1 VPVEAKPIFRP
12 DVIRLPLLG
21 FSLPESV
28 IQRRPKLEKWAQII
42 ASGSVDAHTEQEILG
57 DFLNDVF
64 CELLGY
70 TRAVDN
76 PRRYTLIREKHVQAN
91 GKYADA
97 VLGEFGP
104 GGKRYVAAVEG
115 KGPKDPLDRPFAGR
129 RVSAVDQ
136 AFDYAINLRCP
147 WILVTNIRQT
157 RLYSKGA
164 DKQTYERFDTEHL
177 AADERQLRKFVFLL
191 HANRMVPAHGSC
203 HLDTLFQ
210 ESEKVGRELTKEVYA
225 EYAFI
230 RRSTLS
236 RLRWAN
242 PGVAPRLILGCA
254 QKLLDRILFIA
265 FCEDRGL
272 LPAET
277 IQRAYAHRDPYNPR
291 PLWDNFRGMFRA
303 IDTGSDELDIRKYNG
318 GLFADDPVLDNLK
331 VPDEVF
337 GLFRDLAEY
346 DFRPASAIAEE
357 EAVSESSL
365 VDVEI
370 LGHIFEQSIDD
381 LEKLQAELDRP
392 AEPPPALEAEASPEK
407 EKVSRRKR
415 EGAFYTPAYITRYI
429 VEQALGGVLRD
440 RFETLR
446 RAHVGKAKGTVR
458 SVMADPAAYDLDSLN
473 APQRE
478 ALLAFWLDW
487 QLELASIRILD
498 PACGSGAFLIE
509 AFDQLHAEYQHTRD
523 RVQELRGFAELFD
536 LDRKI
541 LQENLYGVDLNDEA
555 VRIAQLS
562 LWIKTAVKGKEL
574 TSLDHT
580 LRVGNSIVADPTI
593 DPRAFDWQAQFP
605 EVFRPEPGVGG
616 FDVVIGNPPYIR
628 QEWLSPI
635 KPYLQSRYAAYHGMA
650 DLYVYFYELG
660 LSLLK
665 PGGRLSYV
673 VTNKWMKAGYGEP
686 LRKLF
691 ADRAWVESVV
701 DFGHAKQIFQDADVF
716 PSIIVVRRPDDA
728 AGGLVP
734 ETTRVCAIPREQ
746 LRIDDLSVQIAKEGA
761 EVDRRRLSAGAWS
774 LEPEAVNRLLD
785 KIRSRGV
792 PLTEYAGVKP
802 LMGIKTGLNDAFLID
817 TATRTLI
824 VQSDPGAQDIIR
836 PYLRGQDIGRWS
848 PAWAGLWMIAL
859 KSSGDHPWPWA
870 NAGDEAE
877 ALFRESY
884 RGLHAHLKPFED
896 ALRKRQDQGRYWW
909 ELRAC
914 AYWREFQKPKL
925 IYQEIQFH
933 PWYAFDGTGSLANNK
948 TFFLASGDLYL
959 LGLLNCPLMWW
970 HNHRYLPH
978 MKDEALTPVAFLV
991 EKLPIAMPSEIT
1003 RQEVEQSVRRLIEI
1017 TASRRLTTRDLLDWL
1032 RVEHSIAEPGLKLQ
1046 SALELDSESLATEVR
1061 KARGKKNPLSLA
1073 ALRSLREEHTRTILP
1088 AQDLA
1093 REALGLER
1101 RISDLVNEAYG
1112 LTPEEVGLMW
1122 ETAPPR
1128 MPIPRP

>member
-1 VPVEAKPIFRP
+1 LPVEARPIFRP
-12 DVIRLPLLG
+12 DVLRLPVLG
-21 FSLPESV
+21 FVLPEAV
-28 IQRRPKLEKWAQII
+28 LQRRPKLERWAAII
-42 ASGSVDAHTEQEILG
+42 ATGSVDAHKEQEILG

-76 PRRYTLIREKHVQAN
+76 PGRYTVSREKHVQAN
-91 GKYADA
+91 GKFADA
-97 VLGEFGP
+97 VLGAFGP
-104 GGKRYVAAVEG
+104 DGKRYIAAVEG

-129 RVSAVDQ
+129 KVSAVDQ
-136 AFDYAINLRCP
+136 AFDYAINLRCN
-147 WILVTNIRQT
+147 WIIVTNIRQT
-157 RLYSKGA
+157 RLYYKGA
-164 DKQTYERFDTEHL
+164 DKQTYERFDTEAL
-177 AADERQLRKFVFLL
+177 AADDRQLRKFVFLL
-191 HANRMVPAHGSC
+191 HAGRMVPTHGPC

-210 ESEKVGRELTKEVYA
+210 ESEKVGRELTREVYA

-230 RRSTLS
+230 RRSTLAM
-236 RLRWAN
+236 LRRTN
-242 PGVAPRLILGCA
+242 PEIDPRLILGCA

-265 FCEDRGL
+265 FCEDRTL
-272 LPAET
+272 LPPET
-277 IQRAYAHRDPYNPR
+277 IKRAYAHRDPYNPR

-303 IDTGSDELDIRKYNG
+303 INEGSDALDIRKYNG

-357 EAVSESSL
+357 DAVTDTRL

-381 LEKLQAELDRP
+381 LEKLQGELDKP
-392 AEPPPALEAEASPEK
+392 IEVPEAPEAEASQ

-415 EGAFYTPAYITRYI
+415 EGAFYTPDYITRYI

-440 RFETLR
+440 RFERLHR
-446 RAHVGKAKGTVR
+446 VHAKKAKGTAR
-458 SVMADPAAYDLDSLN
+458 SALADPMAYDLESLK

-478 ALLAFWLDW
+478 ALLGFWLDW
-487 QLELASIRILD
+487 QQELGSIRILD

-509 AFDQLHAEYQHTRD
+509 AFDQLHAEYERTND

-541 LQENLYGVDLNDEA
+541 LQDNLYGVDLNDEA
-555 VRIAQLS
+555 VHIAKLS
-562 LWIKTAVKGKEL
+562 LWIKTAVKGKVL

-580 LRVGNSIVADPTI
+580 LRVGNSIVADDEI
-593 DPRAFDWQAQFP
+593 DPRAFVWQAEFP
-605 EVFRPEPGVGG
+605 EVFGSEQGTGG

-686 LRKLF
+686 LRKFF
-691 ADRAWVESVV
+691 AEKGWVESVV

-716 PSIIVVRRPDDA
+716 PSIIVVRRPDD
-728 AGGLVP
+728 GTVP
-734 ETTRVCAIPREQ
+734 VTTRVCAIPREQ
-746 LRIDDLSVQIAKEGA
+746 LRIDDLSVQIKKEGA
-761 EVDRRRLSAGAWS
+761 EVDRGRLRNGAWS
-774 LEPEAVNRLLD
+774 LEPESVNRLLD
-785 KIRSRGV
+785 KIRSRGIA
-792 PLTEYAGVKP
+792 LSEYAGVKP

-817 TATRTLI
+817 SNTRKRI
-824 VQSDPGAQDIIR
+824 VESDPASRDIIR
-836 PYLRGQDIGRWS
+836 PYLRGQDIGRWFPDWS
-848 PAWAGLWMIAL
+848 DLWMIAL
-859 KSSGDHPWPWA
+859 KSSGDHSWPWA
-870 NAGDEAE
+870 KSGDEAE
-877 ALFRESY
+877 AVFQKAY
-884 RGLHAHLKPFED
+884 PGLYAHLKPLEV
-896 ALRKRQDQGRYWW
+896 ALRKRQDQGRFWW

-914 AYWREFQKPKL
+914 AYWDDLTKPR
-925 IYQEIQFH
+925 IAYQDIT
-933 PWYAFDGTGSLANNK
+933 WTANFCL
-948 TFFLASGDLYL
+948 TPTQYL
-959 LGLLNCPLMWW
+959 SNNTTYFIPTEDEWLLSVLNAPIGWW
-970 HNHRYLPH
+970 FAWRTAQHG
-978 MKDEALTPVAFLV
+978 KDEALRYFTSFM
-991 EKLPIAMPSEIT
+991 ECYPIPQPSDATADACREAVNRLAEIVRAHQDIT
-1003 RQEVEQSVRRLIEI
+1003 RQ
-1017 TASRRLTTRDLLDWL
+1017 LLDWL
-1032 RVEHSIAEPGLKLQ
+1032 KVEHSISEPSQKLQ
-1046 SALELDSESLATEVR
+1046 AALGLDGETFIAEVR

-1073 ALRSLREEHTRTILP
+1073 ALRNLREEHTRTILP
-1088 AQDLA
+1088 AQALA
-1093 REALGLER
+1093 REALFLER
-1101 RISDLVNEAYG
+1101 TISDKVNEAYG
-1112 LTPEEVGLMW
+1112 LTAEEVELMW

-1128 MPIPRP
+1128 MPIPRS

>member
-1 VPVEAKPIFRP
+1 MPVEAKPIFRP
-12 DVIRLPLLG
+12 DVIRLPVLG

-28 IQRRPKLEKWAQII
+28 VERRSNLEKWAEII
-42 ASGSVDAHTEQEILG
+42 ASGSVDTHKEQEILG
-57 DFLNDVF
+57 DFLNDIF

-76 PRRYTLIREKHVQAN
+76 PKRYTFSREKHVQAD
-91 GKYADA
+91 GKFVDA

-104 GGKRYVAAVEG
+104 AGNRNIAAVEG

-129 RVSAVDQ
+129 KVSAVDQ
-136 AFDYAINLRCP
+136 AFDYAINLRCN

-157 RLYSKGA
+157 RLYYKGT
-164 DKQTYERFDTEHL
+164 DKQTYERFDTETL

-191 HANRMVPAHGSC
+191 HANRMVPPHGPC

-210 ESEKVGRELTKEVYA
+210 ESEKVGRELTREVYA

-236 RLRWAN
+236 MLRRAN
-242 PGVAPRLILGCA
+242 SEIAPRLILGCA

-272 LPAET
+272 LPTES

-291 PLWDNFRGMFRA
+291 PLWDNFRGVFRA
-303 IDTGSDELDIRKYNG
+303 INVGNDDLDIRKYNG

-331 VPDEVF
+331 IPDEVF

-346 DFRPASAIAEE
+346 DFRPASAIAED
-357 EAVSESSL
+357 EAVTDAQL
-365 VDVEI
+365 IDVEI

-381 LEKLQAELDRP
+381 LEKLQAELDKP
-392 AEPPPALEAEASPEK
+392 VEIPEAPKVEESK

-415 EGAFYTPAYITRYI
+415 EGAFYTPDTITRYI

-440 RFETLR
+440 RFENLR
-446 RAHVGKAKGTVR
+446 LTHAQKAKGTAR
-458 SVMADPAAYDLDSLN
+458 SALADPTAYDLDSLK

-478 ALLAFWLDW
+478 GLLSFWLDW
-487 QLELASIRILD
+487 QQELGSIRILD

-509 AFDQLHAEYQHTRD
+509 AFDQLHTEYEHTND

-555 VRIAQLS
+555 VHIAKLS
-562 LWIKTAVKGKEL
+562 LWIKTAVKGKVL

-580 LRVGNSIVADPTI
+580 LRVGNSIVADGKI
-593 DPRAFDWQAQFP
+593 DPRAFNWQTEFP
-605 EVFRPEPGVGG
+605 EVFNLAQDTSG

-686 LRKLF
+686 LRKFF
-691 ADRAWVESVV
+691 AEKGWVESVV
-701 DFGHAKQIFQDADVF
+701 DFGHAKQIFRDADVF
-716 PSIIVVRRPDDA
+716 PSIIVVRRPDD
-728 AGGLVP
+728 GPVP
-734 ETTRVCAIPREQ
+734 DTTRVCAIPREQ
-746 LRIDDLSVQIAKEGA
+746 LRVDDLSVQIAKEGVGV
-761 EVDRRRLSAGAWS
+761 ERRRLSAGAWS
-774 LEPEAVNRLLD
+774 LEPESVSRLLD
-785 KIRSRGV
+785 KIRSRGI
-792 PLTEYAGVKP
+792 PLSEFAGVKP

-817 TATRTLI
+817 SNTRNSI
-824 VQSDPGAQDIIR
+824 IQSDPSSQDFIR
-836 PYLRGQDIGRWS
+836 PYLRGQDIRRWFPEWS
-848 PAWAGLWMIAL
+848 DLRMIAL

-877 ALFRESY
+877 ADLSRDLSEPSCCTLS
-884 RGLHAHLKPFED
+884 RSKTHS
-896 ALRKRQDQGRYWW
+896 RKRQDQGRYWW

-914 AYWREFQKPKL
+914 AYWDELTRPRRHLSRHHMDRELLPDAGPNMHRTTRHIL
-925 IYQEIQFH
+925 SHLRTNGCCPYST
-933 PWYAFDGTGSLANNK
+933 PRSAGGSLGGPAQH
-948 TFFLASGDLYL
+948 G
-959 LGLLNCPLMWW
+959 
-970 HNHRYLPH
+970 
-978 MKDEALTPVAFLV
+978 KDEALRYFTSFMESYPVPQSGDKIAGECRTAVSRLV
-991 EKLPIAMPSEIT
+991 EIMRSH
-1003 RQEVEQSVRRLIEI
+1003 QE
-1017 TASRRLTTRDLLDWL
+1017 TSR
-1032 RVEHSIAEPGLKLQ
+1032 Q
-1046 SALELDSESLATEVR
+1046 SARLAQ
-1061 KARGKKNPLSLA
+1061 G
-1073 ALRSLREEHTRTILP
+1073 
-1088 AQDLA
+1088 
-1093 REALGLER
+1093 
-1101 RISDLVNEAYG
+1101 
-1112 LTPEEVGLMW
+1112 
-1122 ETAPPR
+1122 
-1128 MPIPRP
+1128 